1 MESIA
6 EQRQFLCISWR
17 IAGIFNKHR
26 WRCWGHSWV
35 MTYFTCLGWLTIRI
49 TFDWWLNMAI
59 QGSWFS
65 SNRGL
70 VEACNFIGG
79 IGLTPAEI
87 TSPVDLLTRI
97 SWGITT
103 KPPRT
108 RPNPTGCT
116 VIIILLEGHFWDI
129 IVELEMALNSKMANH
144 CGKMLFFPVQEVKE
158 RRATFV

>member
-1 MESIA
+1 ML
-6 EQRQFLCISWR
+6 RTFLGNDLLYLSR
-17 IAGIFNKHR
+17 LAHNSHHLR
-26 WRCWGHSWV
+26 
-35 MTYFTCLGWLTIRI
+35 L
-49 TFDWWLNMAI
+49 MALH
-59 QGSWFS
+59 GNSRVWFS

-116 VIIILLEGHFWDI
+116 VIIILLEGHFWD
-129 IVELEMALNSKMANH
+129 N
-144 CGKMLFFPVQEVKE
+144 C
-158 RRATFV
+158 RAGNGIK